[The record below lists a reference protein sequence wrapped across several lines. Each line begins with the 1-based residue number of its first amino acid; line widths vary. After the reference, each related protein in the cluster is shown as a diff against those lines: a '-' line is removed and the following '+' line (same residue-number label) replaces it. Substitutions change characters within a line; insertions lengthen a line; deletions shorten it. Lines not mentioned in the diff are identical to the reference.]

1 MVKNVAVINLMSRIN
16 VLGGTVAM
24 ELTDM
29 ELSTEGAEH
38 LARKM
43 MLLKE
48 LEHDIA
54 ARRENTTRR

>member
-1 MVKNVAVINLMSRIN
+1 MSRIN

-29 ELSTEGAEH
+29 ELSTEEAEH

-48 LEHDIA
+48 LEYAIA
-54 ARRENTTRR
+54 ARREHTTRR